1 MEKLLLSAED
11 VAEALT
17 ISRTRVYEILAA
29 GELFSVRLG
38 KVRRIPRESLEEY
51 IEKLRTEEVA

>member
-29 GELFSVRLG
+29 GELFSVKLG
-38 KVRRIPRESLEEY
+38 KVRRIPRESLDEY
-51 IEKLRTEEVA
+51 IEKLREEAA

>member
-38 KVRRIPRESLEEY
+38 KVRRIPRESLAEY

>member
-38 KVRRIPRESLEEY
+38 KVRRIPRESLAEY
-51 IEKLRTEEVA
+51 IEKLREEEVA

>member
-1 MEKLLLSAED
+1 MEKLLLSPED

-29 GELFSVRLG
+29 GEIFSVKLG
-38 KVRRIPRESLEEY
+38 KARRIPRESLAEY
-51 IEKLRTEEVA
+51 IDRLRGEVA

>member
-29 GELFSVRLG
+29 GELFSVKLG
-38 KVRRIPRESLEEY
+38 KVRRIPRESLNEY
-51 IEKLRTEEVA
+51 IDKLREEAA

>member
-29 GELFSVRLG
+29 GELFSVKLG
-38 KVRRIPRESLEEY
+38 KVRRIPRESLNEY
-51 IEKLRTEEVA
+51 IEKLREEAAR

>member
-29 GELFSVRLG
+29 GELFSVKLG
-38 KVRRIPRESLEEY
+38 KVRRIPRESLNEY
-51 IEKLRTEEVA
+51 IEKLREEAA

>member
-29 GELFSVRLG
+29 GELFSVKLG
-38 KVRRIPRESLEEY
+38 KVRRIPRESLKEY
-51 IEKLRTEEVA
+51 IDKLREEAA